1 MLRPAPSSLLRA
13 GPALVGLAVFVV
25 ALSTTIPM
33 PLYTAYAGRSGAG
46 AGGLAIAFAA
56 YAGTVIIT
64 APLLGALSD
73 RIGRKPCM
81 AIGLLLAVVSIIL
94 LIAQPGLAA
103 LGVARMLQGLAT
115 GVIAGAGTA
124 WAAELGTSGA
134 PGASGARAAGITAAG
149 TAGGFGVGGLL
160 TLGALVVEPGVEPP
174 FTYWLH
180 LALGALAL
188 AGIAWLPETRQGP
201 RGAWLRLPAFPRGTL
216 ASTLGMLAAWGT
228 TGVMLTAIP
237 AALAAQGAPRTGPF
251 AVCVMI
257 LVGVLVQQFLRGVA
271 ARRAVLTGLVLVT
284 LGDGLAVWGTLTGGV
299 ALLLAGGAVI
309 GSAAYGFLFLGGLA
323 AASAAAAPEDRAR
336 AAAGF
341 FLVAH
346 VGFAIPPLLTGLA
359 VDAFGAGVALP
370 GHVVAVA
377 LFGLALAPFVGRRPA
392 APPGVRG

>member
-1 MLRPAPSSLLRA
+1 MLR
-13 GPALVGLAVFVV
+13 PALVGLAVFVV

-46 AGGLAIAFAA
+46 AGGLALAFVA
-56 YAGTVIIT
+56 YAGTVIVT

-81 AIGLLLAVVSIIL
+81 ILGLLLAGLSIL
-94 LIAQPGLAA
+94 LLIITPNLTA
-103 LGVARMLQGLAT
+103 LGIARMMQGLAT

-124 WAAELGTSGA
+124 WAAELGM
-134 PGASGARAAGITAAG
+134 SGARAAGITAAG
-149 TAGGFGVGGLL
+149 TAGGFGVGGLM
-160 TLGALVVEPGVEPP
+160 TLGALLLAPEAEPP

-180 LALGALAL
+180 LALSAVAL
-188 AGIAWLPETRQGP
+188 AGVAALPETRSGP
-201 RGAWLRLPAFPRGTL
+201 RGAWFRLPAFPRGTL
-216 ASTLGMLAAWGT
+216 ATTLGMLPAWGT

-237 AALAAQGAPRTGPF
+237 AALAAQGSPRTGPF

-271 ARRAVLTGLVLVT
+271 ARRAVLTGLALMAF
-284 LGDGLAVWGTLTGGV
+284 GDALAVWGTLSGGV
-299 ALLLAGGAVI
+299 ALLLLGGAVI
-309 GSAAYGFLFLGGLA
+309 GSAAYGFLFLGGLS
-323 AASAAAAPEDRAR
+323 AASSAALPENRAR

-346 VGFAIPPLLTGLA
+346 IGFAVPPLLTGLA

-370 GHVVAVA
+370 GHALAVT
-377 LFGLALAPFVGRRPA
+377 LFSLALAPFLRRQPLA
-392 APPGVRG
+392 GAERRG